1 MQPCLHLLPG
11 SPRRSRSA
19 CLPPRNPLG
28 LRPSFPGTRWNFGS
42 RTRPPLQSR
51 NSLWHDPSPFSL
63 FGHRE
68 SREEGHWVPG
78 EARLLGCSWCHE
90 PDRRHCA
97 YEGTQGT
104 EAKSCQALCLTCPLT
119 TGIAPQRDTASL
131 GTGTELMAL
140 RIISGHEMAGRGFW
154 DSLQDGKG
162 PPWRKSGGSL
172 RTVVGLT
179 SWRNNLCLGNE
190 LFILPPNCRSISFF
204 IIRNMNK
211 KKEITRK
218 PWIHEIHLESK

>member
-1 MQPCLHLLPG
+1 M
-11 SPRRSRSA
+11 

-28 LRPSFPGTRWNFGS
+28 LCPSFPGTRWNFGS

-63 FGHRE
+63 SLVTENLERKVTG
-68 SREEGHWVPG
+68 SRERPGFWAVPG
-78 EARLLGCSWCHE
+78 VMNQADATVPVRHPG
-90 PDRRHCA
+90 DRGGALPGAAPRH
-97 YEGTQGT
+97 
-104 EAKSCQALCLTCPLT
+104 PLT
-119 TGIAPQRDTASL
+119 TGIAPQRGTASL
-131 GTGTELMAL
+131 GTGAELMAL
-140 RIISGHEMAGRGFW
+140 RVISGYEMVRRGFW

-172 RTVVGLT
+172 HTVVGFT
-179 SWRNNLCLGNE
+179 SWRNNLWLGNE

-204 IIRNMNK
+204 ISRNMKK